1 MVFAFRATHINLI
14 SLKQGWIFKHKL
26 KVEDPEHDPIFLF
39 WLRLH
44 LPKEYKIHSQ
54 SIWVFTHCKSHEN
67 LRVSQKL
74 AHCGSSS
81 WSSVHRYSLWFTYYL
96 RLKDPLKKA
105 DPALIPTQS
114 FPVATSWVSGSTF
127 QCSNTQAG
135 EGTMGKPFWN
145 CRHLGSGPK
154 GEWRL
159 EVGTSFD
166 THPNSRPLGE
176 VWPKAETPLIQIWA

>member
-105 DPALIPTQS
+105 DPALSLHKASPLPPPGSREVHSSAVILKRVKAQW
-114 FPVATSWVSGSTF
+114 ANHSGI
-127 QCSNTQAG
+127 AG
-135 EGTMGKPFWN
+135 TWEVDQ
-145 CRHLGSGPK
+145 K
-154 GEWRL
+154 GNGDLR
-159 EVGTSFD
+159 
-166 THPNSRPLGE
+166 
-176 VWPKAETPLIQIWA
+176 